1 MRTIVYIDGFNL
13 YYRLLEKRPDLKW
26 VNPKVLAEQ
35 ALHPQNQV
43 IQVRYFTARVSGR
56 VDPTAPG
63 RQQIYLNALA
73 TVPEIKIHQ
82 GTFLAS
88 KKFAGLVHPPQFRP
102 DLPAPLAQPW
112 PNVVKIHK
120 TEEKGSDVN
129 IASYLL
135 LDAFRNSFDVAAVLS
150 ADSDLI
156 EPIRIATQELGK
168 VVGLLAPVNNPNPQ
182 LIAAASFV
190 RHLGMNHVSAAQFAN
205 PLSLTDGS
213 QLHKPATWV

>member
-120 TEEKGSDVN
+120 TEEKGSDGN